1 MEPEDV
7 EEAMP
12 APRRVVDPAVLKAL
26 AHPLRRRAIEALM
39 VAGPATV
46 GMLAETLGEAVGKV
60 SFHVAQLAR
69 HGLVE
74 EVPELAKDRRERW
87 WRTSGFS
94 WSDADFLD
102 DPVDK
107 AVADAAFAVN
117 VNGHLERVL
126 QYREEMAGWGKDWAD
141 AAYSTGN
148 WLELTPAELRQFTS
162 ELEEV
167 FARWAKPGTRGE
179 DEHRERVYSFIYA
192 FPRRL

>member
-1 MEPEDV
+1 MEPENV
-7 EEAMP
+7 EP

-46 GMLAETLGEAVGKV
+46 SMLAATLDEAVGKV

-87 WRTSGFS
+87 WRTSGFG

-102 DPVDK
+102 NPAEK
-107 AVADAAFAVN
+107 AAADAAFAVN
-117 VNGHLERVL
+117 VAGHMERVRE
-126 QYREEMAGWGKDWAD
+126 YRQEMAGWGKDWVD
-141 AAYSTGN
+141 AAYCADH
-148 WLELTPAELRQFTS
+148 WLELTPDELRQFTS
-162 ELEEV
+162 ELEAV
-167 FARWAKPGTRGE
+167 FARWARPEERGG
-179 DEHRERVYSFIYA
+179 DEHRERVYTFTYA
-192 FPRRL
+192 FPRHL

>member
-1 MEPEDV
+1 MPPENA
-7 EEAMP
+7 EP

-46 GMLAETLGEAVGKV
+46 SMLATTLDEAVGKV

-102 DPVDK
+102 DPVEK
-107 AVADAAFAVN
+107 ATADAAFAIN
-117 VNGHLERVL
+117 VTEHMERVRE
-126 QYREEMAGWGKDWAD
+126 YRREMAGWGKDWAG
-141 AAYSTGN
+141 AAYCADH
-148 WLELTPAELRQFTS
+148 WLELTPAELQQFTS
-162 ELEEV
+162 ELEAV
-167 FARWAKPGTRGE
+167 FARWARPEAETRSE
-179 DEHRERVYSFIYA
+179 AEHRERVYTFVYA